1 MGRNKKIETTK
12 VEELAVDAETG
23 AEEMTPASESQPEAE
38 TTKVEEIEKSEETPV
53 KDNKS
58 DEISPRDLELMRLYP
73 QYEEIWITPDGFVHP
88 KGASTFLL
96 NGAKLYKNKYYNK

>member
-1 MGRNKKIETTK
+1 MGRNKKIETAK
-12 VEELAVDAETG
+12 VEEPVADVATGVEET
-23 AEEMTPASESQPEAE
+23 PSVPESQPEAE

-88 KGASTFLL
+88 KGASAFLL
-96 NGAKLYKNKYYNK
+96 KGAKLYKNKFYNK